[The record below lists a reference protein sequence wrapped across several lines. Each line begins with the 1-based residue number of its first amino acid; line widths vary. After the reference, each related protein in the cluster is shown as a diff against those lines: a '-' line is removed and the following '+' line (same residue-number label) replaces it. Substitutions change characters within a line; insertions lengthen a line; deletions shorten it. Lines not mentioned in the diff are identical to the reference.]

1 MEGPESLGPT
11 TARVAPAGVEATVAR
26 GHRLPSLT
34 GMRWWAALAV
44 FALHVLVFLPVY
56 PFYGSARY
64 WNMAKAVPM
73 QVGASGVTFFFVLS
87 GFVLYW
93 TRRSDDTAQAFVW
106 RRIKKIYPTH
116 IVATVVLLLVI
127 PIPFGR
133 LDTWVPA
140 LLLVQ
145 TWWPNWT
152 SLGGLNVPAW
162 SLVSEMLF
170 YLSFPLVVPL
180 LDRIK
185 NRYIPHAIATLMALI
200 VTIHTVIYL
209 CADGYKGT
217 ENFFGA
223 RIPEPRPD
231 ITPQFGYNAAPEF
244 FAREFIGYADHGYWL
259 SYYFPLTRLPEFF
272 IGVLAC
278 RLVLSGR
285 WRNTRMI
292 WPLLALGAAFAAT
305 WLVPVNYKMSVLIL
319 LPTAAVIATAA
330 VRDISGGRSLNRTRP
345 MVWLG
350 DISYAFYL
358 IQYPA
363 MVVVVRYLM
372 SGHAHGFGGWS
383 LAVAVSFA
391 VSVVAAALIYTF
403 VDKPITRRRRRTVR
417 QSVSRKDEDRTIA
430 GCSSDPPEMPA
441 VLSPEVE
448 SNRR

>member
-1 MEGPESLGPT
+1 MIGPIWSGPSSSA
-11 TARVAPAGVEATVAR
+11 ARPTDAARAR
-26 GHRLPSLT
+26 GKRLPSLT

-44 FALHVLVFLPVY
+44 FGLHVLVFLPVY
-56 PFYGSARY
+56 PFYGSERY

-93 TRRSDDTAQAFVW
+93 TRRPNDTGRAFVW

-116 IVATVVLLLVI
+116 IVATVALLAVI
-127 PIPFGR
+127 PIPLGR

-162 SLVSEMLF
+162 SLASEMLF
-170 YLSFPLVVPL
+170 YLAFPILVPL
-180 LDRIK
+180 LDRI
-185 NRYIPHAIATLMALI
+185 RDQYIPHAIAALSVFI
-200 VTIHTVIYL
+200 AVMHTVIYL
-209 CADGYKGT
+209 WADGYKGIG
-217 ENFFGA
+217 NYFGA
-223 RIPEPRPD
+223 RIPDPRPET
-231 ITPQFGYNAAPEF
+231 TPPFGYNASPDF
-244 FAREFIGYADHGYWL
+244 FAQHFIGYGDHGYWF

-272 IGVLAC
+272 LGVLAC

-292 WPLLALGAAFAAT
+292 WPLVALGAAFAAT
-305 WLVPVNYKMSVLIL
+305 WFVPVNYKMSVLIL
-319 LPTAAVIATAA
+319 LPTAAIIATSA
-330 VRDISGGRSLNRTRP
+330 VRDIEGGRSLNRTRP

-363 MVVVVRYLM
+363 MVVVVRFLM
-372 SGHAHGFGGWS
+372 SGSAHGFGGW
-383 LAVAVSFA
+383 LVAVAVSFTL
-391 VSVVAAALIYTF
+391 SVAAAALIYEF
-403 VDKPITRRRRRTVR
+403 VDKPITRRRRTV
-417 QSVSRKDEDRTIA
+417 T
-430 GCSSDPPEMPA
+430 GGPPQT
-441 VLSPEVE
+441 SPETTHDSDGE
-448 SNRR
+448 GRQPTPDPREEAQANRR